1 MTSADGPTHGA
12 HQLMTVVEIAA
23 MMRVSR
29 ATAYASC
36 TPATCPRSAAT
47 ARVNPAAEVVPVA
60 EPPLPLTFQALSTP
74 ELCLAWWRS
83 YLALLDVASY
93 PARCNIVGM
102 RECLLDELE
111 RRERDGFTRWLDTGA
126 RAGSDPGRYLSTD
139 R

>member
-1 MTSADGPTHGA
+1 
-12 HQLMTVVEIAA
+12 MTVVEIAA

-47 ARVNPAAEVVPVA
+47 ARVNPAAGCPEVVPVA
-60 EPPLPLTFQALSTP
+60 EPPLPLTFEALSTP

-83 YLALLDVASY
+83 YLALLDVTSY